1 MALPVRPGPKN
12 LITDVVGVSVGNAHD
27 ANLKSGVTTLL
38 CDAENRTSVH
48 VMGGAPGTRDT
59 ELLSPHNTVEK
70 VDALCLSGGSAFGLD
85 AATGVQSALRE
96 QGKGFAVAGQHVPI
110 VPAAILF
117 DLVNGGDKDWGLH
130 PPYRDLGYESVA
142 NAKTGFDLGSTGAG
156 MGALVGGD
164 LKGGLGSA
172 STVLPSGH
180 TIGALVAVNALGSP
194 VMGEGPSFWAAPFE
208 MDGEFGGLGQ
218 RDMDP
223 ASAQALRIKFRQTVR
238 PQTNT
243 TIGIIATDAPLTKAQ
258 CQRLAIAAHDG
269 FARAL
274 WPAHTPLDGDLIFAI
289 SVGEMGELVSLD
301 AQIDLS
307 AYAASTM
314 SRAVARGI
322 YEATTDRNDTFP
334 TWTAK
339 YKTSGQ

>member
-1 MALPVRPGPKN
+1 MKTGQRN
-12 LITDVVGVSVGNAHD
+12 LITDVPGLTVGNAQD
-27 ANLKSGVTTLL
+27 ETLKSGVTTLL
-38 CDAENRTSVH
+38 CERENRASVH

-117 DLVNGGDKDWGLH
+117 DLINGGDKDWGRH
-130 PPYRDLGYESVA
+130 PPYRDLGYESVG
-142 NAKTGFDLGSTGAG
+142 NARPHFDLGSVGAG
-156 MGALVGGD
+156 TGALVGSN

-172 STVLPSGH
+172 STVLPTGH

-194 VMGEGPSFWAAPFE
+194 TMGDGPHFWAAPFE
-208 MDGEFGGLGQ
+208 IDREFGGLG
-218 RDMDP
+218 MGSVDP
-223 ASAQALRIKFRQTVR
+223 ARAQLLRIKFRETAK

-258 CQRLAIAAHDG
+258 CQRLAMAAHDG

-289 SVGEMGELVSLD
+289 SVGELGEPAGLD

-307 AYAASTM
+307 AIAASTM
-314 SRAVARGI
+314 SRAVARGV
-322 YEATTDRNDTFP
+322 YEARAADADVFP
-334 TWTAK
+334 TWVEK
-339 YKTSGQ
+339 FGSRL